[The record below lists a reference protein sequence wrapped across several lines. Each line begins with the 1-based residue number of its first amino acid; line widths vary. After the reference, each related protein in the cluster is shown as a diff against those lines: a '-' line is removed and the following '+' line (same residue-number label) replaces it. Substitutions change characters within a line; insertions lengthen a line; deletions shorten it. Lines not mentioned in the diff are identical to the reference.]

1 MKRFQISNRWIP
13 VLLAAVTLAAYG
25 LFIPWLGFYWDDW
38 AFAFLAHQ
46 YGPLELVK
54 AFSGFRPFLGPIF
67 AATTSLLGTSPL
79 PWQIFGLVIRFC
91 LALSLWWTLK
101 QLWPVFQ
108 RQILTVTLVFLVFP
122 GYSQQ
127 WVALTHINQELISL
141 VAYILS
147 FGFTIRSVRN
157 PQKRNRNR
165 VIALGLGLVGL
176 ITTEYFIGYEFI
188 RLGVL
193 LILEPQI
200 HFLERAKNALRGWLH
215 YLALWLAN
223 AAWLAVYYRSGSY
236 HSYSISAFSGI
247 EQPGVYLLGLLK
259 EAVQT
264 ITTAGFLA
272 WWQAPNLFSLIPQ
285 SQTFR
290 LAIGLFVLC
299 FAGLTFFRTKLAEPG
314 ALADSDTWAGQ
325 AIGLG
330 LIAILVGR
338 LPSWVAGLPF
348 VVQFDYD
355 RFFISIMLGA
365 SLLLAGVIEV
375 FIKPGIRRIWV
386 SNFLIVFAICA
397 QFINANNYRRDW
409 ENQAD
414 FFQQL
419 TWRAPGLKPGTM
431 LLTDSIA
438 TIPHVSDMGLTAA
451 LNWTYEPNLKSHEL
465 PYLIMYSDIRLGM
478 ERLPDFTPGQ
488 PVQVEYRTAQFNGN
502 TSQTIV
508 FYQPES
514 GCIHFVDPQ
523 NPVEALMPD
532 LPEQLT
538 GALPLSD
545 LSLIQ
550 ADQSPPELPKQ
561 VFGNLSPDKWC
572 TYYQKAEL
580 ARSQQDWDEIIL
592 LAKQAVKAG
601 VGPVN
606 PLEFMPFIEAYI
618 QRGNVQA
625 AAPLMAQISTHQS
638 KATNAVCVYLK
649 EIKIGMNDPKV
660 LEFIQKNAEQRQC
673 PQ

>member
-1 MKRFQISNRWIP
+1 M
-13 VLLAAVTLAAYG
+13 
-25 LFIPWLGFYWDDW
+25 
-38 AFAFLAHQ
+38 
-46 YGPLELVK
+46 
-54 AFSGFRPFLGPIF
+54 
-67 AATTSLLGTSPL
+67 
-79 PWQIFGLVIRFC
+79 
-91 LALSLWWTLK
+91 
-101 QLWPVFQ
+101 
-108 RQILTVTLVFLVFP
+108 
-122 GYSQQ
+122 
-127 WVALTHINQELISL
+127 
-141 VAYILS
+141 
-147 FGFTIRSVRN
+147 
-157 PQKRNRNR
+157 
-165 VIALGLGLVGL
+165 
-176 ITTEYFIGYEFI
+176 
-188 RLGVL
+188 
-193 LILEPQI
+193 
-200 HFLERAKNALRGWLH
+200 
-215 YLALWLAN
+215 
-223 AAWLAVYYRSGSY
+223 
-236 HSYSISAFSGI
+236 
-247 EQPGVYLLGLLK
+247 
-259 EAVQT
+259 
-264 ITTAGFLA
+264 
-272 WWQAPNLFSLIPQ
+272 
-285 SQTFR
+285 
-290 LAIGLFVLC
+290 
-299 FAGLTFFRTKLAEPG
+299 
-314 ALADSDTWAGQ
+314 
-325 AIGLG
+325 
-330 LIAILVGR
+330 
-338 LPSWVAGLPF
+338 
-348 VVQFDYD
+348 
-355 RFFISIMLGA
+355 
-365 SLLLAGVIEV
+365 LAGVIEV